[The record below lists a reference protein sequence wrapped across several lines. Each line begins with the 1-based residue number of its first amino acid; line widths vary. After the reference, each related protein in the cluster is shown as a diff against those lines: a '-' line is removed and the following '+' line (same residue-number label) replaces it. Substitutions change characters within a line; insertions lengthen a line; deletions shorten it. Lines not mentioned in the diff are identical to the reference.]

1 MKGYLVIAPDG
12 RKEGWTEG
20 QTSIDK
26 LISLRLRCGD
36 KNIINIYPSSVP
48 VGAVPDML
56 FPTHDCEK
64 VLVAVEAEPYDDAG
78 TPVDP
83 EGAVALIKFQD
94 SPAESYNLKILDFR
108 NFNDQ

>member
-1 MKGYLVIAPDG
+1 M
-12 RKEGWTEG
+12 
-20 QTSIDK
+20 
-26 LISLRLRCGD
+26 
-36 KNIINIYPSSVP
+36 
-48 VGAVPDML
+48 
-56 FPTHDCEK
+56 K

-83 EGAVALIKFQD
+83 EGAVALIKFED